1 MEHQIW
7 EYIKTIITVII
18 VPAISVTIWMLQK
31 KSNEFD
37 ELQREVNLMK
47 IENMRLT
54 TQLANINEN
63 LKELKLMVNALLRRD
78 SSKDKH

>member
-7 EYIKTIITVII
+7 EYIKTVITVII

-37 ELQREVNLMK
+37 ELQREVNQMK

-63 LKELKLMVNALLRRD
+63 LKELKHMMNAILRRER
-78 SSKDKH
+78 KDKD

>member
-7 EYIKTIITVII
+7 DYIKTVITVIV
-18 VPAISVTIWMLQK
+18 VPAISFVIWMFQK

-37 ELQREVNLMK
+37 ELKREVHLMK

-63 LKELKLMVNALLRRD
+63 LKELKHMVNALLRRTE
-78 SSKDKH
+78 